1 MSGHSK
7 WSKIKRQKGV
17 ADTRRGQLFTKLGRE
32 VTLAARQGGGD
43 PASNFRLR
51 LVLQK
56 ARDSN
61 MPMENVE
68 RAIKRG
74 VEGGGEAGQLS
85 QFTLEGYGPG
95 GVAIMVEVVADNR
108 LRALQD
114 VRSVFSRHGGSLG
127 ESGSVAWLFENKGI
141 ITLDANQQQTEQ
153 IALIAIDAGAEDVK
167 IDEGFVEIY
176 TPPQEMEKVRRA
188 LEDQKLAI
196 TSAEVTLWP
205 KSRVELDEKGAIQN
219 IKLLDRLEEM
229 DDVQKVYSNV
239 DFSVELVERLH
250 SQV

>member
-61 MPMENVE
+61 MPMENIE

-127 ESGSVAWLFENKGI
+127 ESGSVAWLFENKGV
-141 ITLDANQQQTEQ
+141 ITLDAAQPQAEQ
-153 IALIAIDAGAEDVK
+153 VALVAIDAGAEDVK

-176 TPPQEMEKVRRA
+176 TRPEDLEKVRRA
-188 LEDQKLAI
+188 LDEHKFVVA
-196 TSAEVTLWP
+196 SAEVTLWP

-219 IKLLDRLEEM
+219 LKLLDRLEEM